1 MYCAKILLL
10 WVFTIAIVV
19 IKLSPADFYQELQKA
34 GNPVLLDVRVE
45 EEFCKSRIAN
55 AQWAGKKD
63 VLEALLANID
73 TNTPI
78 FIYCE
83 KGVRSKE
90 VITLLSKMKYK
101 KVYELEGGFANWVK
115 QEFPVHKEVLKP
127 ISLKS
132 GF

>member
-10 WVFTIAIVV
+10 WIFTIAIVV

-34 GNPVLLDVRVE
+34 KNPVLLDVRVE

-55 AQWAGKKD
+55 AQWAGEKA
-63 VLEALLANID
+63 VLEALLANVD
-73 TNTPI
+73 NNTPI

-83 KGVRSKE
+83 RGIRTKE
-90 VITLLSKMKYK
+90 VIKLLAKMKYK
-101 KVYELEGGFANWVK
+101 KVYELESGFENWVK
-115 QEFPVHKEVLKP
+115 QDFPLDKELLKSA
-127 ISLKS
+127 SLKS

>member
-10 WVFTIAIVV
+10 WVFTIAIII

-34 GNPVLLDVRVE
+34 ENPVLLDVRVE
-45 EEFCKSRIAN
+45 EEFLKSRIAN
-55 AQWAGKKD
+55 AQWAGEKD
-63 VLEALLANID
+63 ALEALLAKID

-90 VITLLSKMKYK
+90 VIALLSKMKYK
-101 KVYELEGGFANWVK
+101 KVYELDGGFINWVK
-115 QEFPVHKEVLKP
+115 QGFPVD
-127 ISLKS
+127 KS
-132 GF
+132 Y